1 MSMPIKLATK
11 RAVTTLNAVSRRNV
25 SFASATA
32 KASHLPSELK
42 DEILVSS
49 VPQPSPVPL

>member
-1 MSMPIKLATK
+1 MPIKLATK

-25 SFASATA
+25 SFASAAA

-49 VPQPSPVPL
+49 IP